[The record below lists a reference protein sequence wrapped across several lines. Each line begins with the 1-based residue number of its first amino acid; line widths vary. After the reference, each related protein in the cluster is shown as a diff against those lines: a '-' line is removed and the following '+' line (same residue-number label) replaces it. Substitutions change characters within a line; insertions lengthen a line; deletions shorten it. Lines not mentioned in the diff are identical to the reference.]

1 MVINPQRIYLGVS
14 HEPEIQLCFILNDHL
29 VITSVELSTFITNYL
44 WFNWASQVALVV
56 KNVPANARDI
66 RDAGSI
72 PGSGRSPG
80 GEHGNHS
87 SVLAWGI
94 PRTEEPGGLQSMRLQ
109 NRTWLKQLST
119 QHIPGFVS
127 KFFFCPSDLFEF
139 WLPRIWLFGLE
150 CYCSTLKSTE
160 SVNML
165 GSIAS
170 FPIKQLLN
178 TTL

>member
-87 SVLAWGI
+87 SVLAWRI

-109 NRTWLKQLST
+109 SRTRLHFHL
-119 QHIPGFVS
+119 H
-127 KFFFCPSDLFEF
+127 FCPKPVCF
-139 WLPRIWLFGLE
+139 WAR
-150 CYCSTLKSTE
+150 S
-160 SVNML
+160 
-165 GSIAS
+165 
-170 FPIKQLLN
+170 
-178 TTL
+178 